1 MSSNLAPKIRSNI
14 ISPGGIYRRQNKS
27 FLRKY
32 NLKNPM
38 KRMAKEKDISFLV
51 EFMISSKAN
60 YLNGQNI
67 FVDGGFA
74 NL

>member
-1 MSSNLAPKIRSNI
+1 
-14 ISPGGIYRRQNKS
+14 
-27 FLRKY
+27 
-32 NLKNPM
+32 M
-38 KRMAKEKDISFLV
+38 KRMAKEKAISFLV